1 MGLRQEVAW
10 GSGSLSKGW
19 DEKSFFALFDKI
31 EAGDKRFTPH
41 PVKPRVLTQGA
52 GFTFCLV

>member
-1 MGLRQEVAW
+1 MGLRQEVVW

-31 EAGDKRFTPH
+31 EQINYHKFQPIKEVEDG
-41 PVKPRVLTQGA
+41 
-52 GFTFCLV
+52 